1 MSGSACLVE
10 TRLLRKA
17 DAARKVLESRVGTES
32 VKPQIGLEKVRD
44 IGGFSSSTF
53 QLQTR

>member
-1 MSGSACLVE
+1 VE